1 MDEITVF
8 EYLKRLNL
16 SKYCSNFA
24 DQKIS
29 QISDLRFFSDEG
41 AMENQFKMKNI
52 MERKRI
58 VQMISGDKL
67 TKDNFALLSVNGA
80 KQILKSYIK
89 NNKMLEEIIECV
101 EPDTIS
107 SFELKDVL
115 NEIFDIEGIK
125 KAITEKVNATQEMKD
140 IGYDM
145 RLMPE
150 FKEKEEETEDQ
161 KKKRIGVPTDN
172 TEALLKEFGCEE
184 SIAKIKEHMITDYQ
198 FWQLTE
204 DEIKDMLE
212 VKTFGTRKKLIKKM
226 NQIKKDHEEYMEM
239 LHKEE

>member
-1 MDEITVF
+1 
-8 EYLKRLNL
+8 
-16 SKYCSNFA
+16 
-24 DQKIS
+24 
-29 QISDLRFFSDEG
+29 
-41 AMENQFKMKNI
+41 
-52 MERKRI
+52 
-58 VQMISGDKL
+58 MISGDKL

-89 NNKMLEEIIECV
+89 NNKMLEEIIECI

-125 KAITEKVNATQEMKD
+125 SAITEKVNATQEMKD

-161 KKKRIGVPTDN
+161 KKKRIGVPSDD

-198 FWQLTE
+198 FW
-204 DEIKDMLE
+204 
-212 VKTFGTRKKLIKKM
+212 
-226 NQIKKDHEEYMEM
+226 
-239 LHKEE
+239 

>member
-1 MDEITVF
+1 
-8 EYLKRLNL
+8 
-16 SKYCSNFA
+16 
-24 DQKIS
+24 
-29 QISDLRFFSDEG
+29 
-41 AMENQFKMKNI
+41 
-52 MERKRI
+52 
-58 VQMISGDKL
+58 
-67 TKDNFALLSVNGA
+67 
-80 KQILKSYIK
+80 
-89 NNKMLEEIIECV
+89 MLEEIIECV

-161 KKKRIGVPTDN
+161 KKKRIGVPSDN